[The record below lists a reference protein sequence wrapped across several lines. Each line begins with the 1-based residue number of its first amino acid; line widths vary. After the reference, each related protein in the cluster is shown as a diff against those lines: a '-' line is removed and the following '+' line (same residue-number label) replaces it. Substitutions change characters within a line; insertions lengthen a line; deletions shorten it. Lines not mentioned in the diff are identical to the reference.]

1 VVQTQL
7 WVESDPLLLRRILQN
22 LLGNAFRYAS
32 PGKILLG
39 VRRHKGCAQIQVLDN
54 GPGIPLEQQQRVF
67 EQFTQLE
74 TGDARGAKGLGLGLN
89 ITRSFAQLLEHP
101 LSLRSAAGKG
111 CNFSVE
117 VPIQAPDIK
126 QEVIPKMLGQVNL
139 QGVTVM
145 CIDNDPAVLNGM
157 IELLTAWKCN
167 VISAGSSVEAK
178 FKFQQHFEEIE
189 ILLVDYQ
196 LENNNDG
203 LSLIK
208 DLRAAHVSAKSGI
221 LPAILIT
228 ATTEQGIDVKAQ
240 NMDVGFM
247 KKLVKPAALRAMMSA
262 KLAESL
268 QQSYARS

>member
-1 VVQTQL
+1 
-7 WVESDPLLLRRILQN
+7 
-22 LLGNAFRYAS
+22 
-32 PGKILLG
+32 
-39 VRRHKGCAQIQVLDN
+39 
-54 GPGIPLEQQQRVF
+54 
-67 EQFTQLE
+67 
-74 TGDARGAKGLGLGLN
+74 
-89 ITRSFAQLLEHP
+89 
-101 LSLRSAAGKG
+101 
-111 CNFSVE
+111 
-117 VPIQAPDIK
+117 
-126 QEVIPKMLGQVNL
+126 M
-139 QGVTVM
+139 
-145 CIDNDPAVLNGM
+145 
-157 IELLTAWKCN
+157 
-167 VISAGSSVEAK
+167 EAK